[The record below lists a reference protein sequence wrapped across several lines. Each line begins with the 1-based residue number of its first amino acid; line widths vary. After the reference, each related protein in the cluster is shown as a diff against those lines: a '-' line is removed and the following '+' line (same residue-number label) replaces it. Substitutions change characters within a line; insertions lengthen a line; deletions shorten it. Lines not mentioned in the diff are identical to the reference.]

1 MPRDDHGFTLLE
13 VLLAVVLL
21 AAVIGVCAPFLS
33 GTLRQDRLGS
43 QSEFYSEAEQ
53 LIAAAQSSNPQLL
66 DYEDYA
72 TIAQTHGWA
81 CGCVGTS
88 RAVYGDAEPLGEW
101 VLLSNG
107 PHEKLCWAA
116 IHSEVVSE
124 RP

>member
-33 GTLRQDRLGS
+33 STPRQDHLGS
-43 QSEFYSEAEQ
+43 QSEFYTDAEQ
-53 LIAAAQSSNPQLL
+53 LIAAAQSSNSQLL
-66 DYEDYA
+66 DFEDYA
-72 TIAQTHGWA
+72 TIAQTRGWA
-81 CGCVGTS
+81 CRRVDPS
-88 RAVYGDAEPLGEW
+88 RAVNGDAESLGEW

-116 IHSEVVSE
+116 THSVVVSE